1 MHPTSRQ
8 ARIAG
13 SLFLLLIL
21 VAPIRLIYIP
31 DTLFVAG
38 DAAATTRN
46 IAAHEIL
53 FRLGIVADMA
63 AGLLMILITLALRRL
78 LLSVD
83 EGMTRAMVILGGAL
97 PAALYFVNV
106 INDAAALT
114 LIHSPPYLDA
124 FSQAQRDAMALF
136 FLRLHSQ
143 AVYAAEM
150 FWGAW
155 LLPLAIIV
163 YRSGF
168 LPRLLGAWLFVNGLA
183 YIVQSVVAFLAPSWV
198 DWLSDI
204 CAPIQFGEIAFTL
217 WLLLMGI
224 KPRTTGTQG

>member
-1 MHPTSRQ
+1 MHPSSRQ

-31 DTLFVAG
+31 DTLFVGG
-38 DAAATTRN
+38 DPAATARN
-46 IAAHEIL
+46 IAEQATL

-63 AGLLMILITLALRRL
+63 AGLLMIFITLALRRL

-83 EGMTRAMVILGGAL
+83 EGMSRAVVILGGVL
-97 PAALYFVNV
+97 PAALYFANTV
-106 INDAAALT
+106 NDAAALT
-114 LIHSPPYLDA
+114 LIHAPPYLDA
-124 FSQAQRDAMALF
+124 FSQAQREALALF
-136 FLRLHSQ
+136 FLRLHGQ
-143 AVYAAEM
+143 TVYAAEM

-155 LLPLAIIV
+155 LLPLALLV

-183 YIVQSVVAFLAPSWV
+183 YIAQSVVAFLAPSCL
-198 DWLSDI
+198 DSLSDI
-204 CAPIQFGEIAFTL
+204 CSPIQFGEIAFTL
-217 WLLLMGI
+217 WLLLMGV
-224 KPRTTGTQG
+224 KPRANPL